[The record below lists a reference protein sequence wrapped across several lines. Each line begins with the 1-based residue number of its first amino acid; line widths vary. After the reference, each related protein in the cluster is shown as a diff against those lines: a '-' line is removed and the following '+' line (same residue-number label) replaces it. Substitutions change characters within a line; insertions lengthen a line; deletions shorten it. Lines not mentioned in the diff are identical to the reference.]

1 MNSRINFVAAAF
13 TLTALSYGLARFAYG
28 LLLPQIREDLSVSVT
43 AAGWIGGSAF
53 GAYCLGII
61 LALLG
66 SGKFNPRTIAL
77 LAGFAATTGMLLV
90 ALAASG
96 WMLGA
101 GIALAGLGT
110 GLTSPPLASA
120 VSHQFCNA
128 NRPKANAII
137 NAGTALGIVFSGMTA
152 WMAAGAWREI
162 YFGFALMGAGVTL
175 WLWFTFP
182 RNVDALRPGNFSWVI
197 LKRPGFLT
205 LCVSAFLMGLSSTA
219 IWTFGADILR
229 AKAGFSDAHIAWIWV
244 TLGIFGIAGALTGIL
259 TERFGIRM
267 IHTLSLSGMAL
278 ATAGLEMASVSVIY
292 GFIAVGIYGA
302 AYIISSGVYLIQG
315 TELLADRPDLGL
327 GIPFL
332 AVAAGQAVGNPLFGA
347 VMASAGVV
355 YAPGIFA
362 AAACIAIFIRPA
374 APFTERQV
382 KGY

>member
-1 MNSRINFVAAAF
+1 MNSRINFLAAAF
-13 TLTALSYGLARFAYG
+13 ALTALSYGLARFAYG

-53 GAYCLGII
+53 VAYCLGII
-61 LALLG
+61 FALMC
-66 SGKFNPRTIAL
+66 SGKLNPRTLAL

-120 VSHQFCNA
+120 VSHQFSRDNK
-128 NRPKANAII
+128 PKANAII
-137 NAGTALGIVFSGMTA
+137 NAGTAVGIVFSGMTA
-152 WMAAGAWREI
+152 WMAADSWRGI
-162 YFGFALMGAGVTL
+162 YAGFALTGSAVLL

-182 RNVDALRPGNFSWVI
+182 RNVDALRPGNFYWAI
-197 LKRPGFLT
+197 LKRPGFFT
-205 LCVSAFLMGLSSTA
+205 LCVSAFLMGFSSTA

-244 TLGIFGIAGALTGIL
+244 TLGAFGIVGALTGIL
-259 TERFGIRM
+259 TERFGVRT
-267 IHTLSLSGMAL
+267 IHALSLLGMAL
-278 ATAGLEMASVSVIY
+278 ATAGLAMASFSAVY
-292 GFIAVGIYGA
+292 GYVAAGIYGA
-302 AYIISSGVYLIQG
+302 AYIVSSGVYLIQG

-332 AVAAGQAVGNPLFGA
+332 AVAAGQAAGNPLFGA
-347 VMASAGVV
+347 VMESAGGV
-355 YAPGIFA
+355 YALVVFA
-362 AAACIAIFIRPA
+362 AAACLAIFIRPA
-374 APFTERQV
+374 AVFTERF
-382 KGY
+382 

>member
-77 LAGFAATTGMLLV
+77 LAAFAATTGMLLV

-120 VSHQFCNA
+120 VSHQFCNT

-162 YFGFALMGAGVTL
+162 YFGFALMGAGVTF

-182 RNVDALRPGNFSWVI
+182 RNVDALRPGNFSWAI

-244 TLGIFGIAGALTGIL
+244 TLGFFGIAGALTGIL

-267 IHTLSLSGMAL
+267 IHALSLSGMAL

-347 VMASAGVV
+347 VMASAGGV
-355 YAPGIFA
+355 YALGIFA